1 MTLPLHHENQ
11 QGKKYQQI
19 PRHAHWYKSP
29 YYACNIHTASHLAL
43 RKIIFTRWCNQTT
56 PKSINGLLISQCII
70 QSTMSNKGNSLKHW
84 SGIIHWTQR
93 VESADRAHLPN
104 QEKKMALECK
114 NKGSNISSIRNR
126 EKNRNRSEILFPII
140 KVVMCMLCDMCFT
153 LLPVMYKLEN
163 VWWSAAEHLT
173 LAQYRSPELYHCFC
187 VLLLKTSYN
196 LWSIRNINGP

>member
-11 QGKKYQQI
+11 QEKKYQQI

-43 RKIIFTRWCNQTT
+43 RKIISTRWCNQIT

-104 QEKKMALECK
+104 QEKKWHLNAK
-114 NKGSNISSIRNR
+114 TKAPTFPVSTTG
-126 EKNRNRSEILFPII
+126 KNRSIGRTLSFTKKKSVCWSEILFPII
-140 KVVMCMLCDMCFT
+140 KVVMCMLC
-153 LLPVMYKLEN
+153 V
-163 VWWSAAEHLT
+163 
-173 LAQYRSPELYHCFC
+173 SPSC
-187 VLLLKTSYN
+187 
-196 LWSIRNINGP
+196 R